1 MIKRKNFLIL
11 ILTLSSMAFA
21 TKYEA
26 EAATLS
32 GGAKNVNAS
41 AVSGTGYADLQEGNN
56 TPISISLQVSSQA
69 PPNGIPKVPSTNSK
83 THRKARKL

>member
-1 MIKRKNFLIL
+1 MIKRKNFIIL
-11 ILTLSSMAFA
+11 ILALSSMAFA

-41 AVSGTGYADLQEGNN
+41 GVSGTGYADLQEGN
-56 TPISISLQVSSQA
+56 ISF
-69 PPNGIPKVPSTNSK
+69 NGVTAESAGKY
-83 THRKARKL
+83 